1 MSDNFNLK
9 RFLTE
14 NKLTTNARALGD
26 VNEESQS
33 IGLTLT
39 PGEVSAVLDALASS
53 NIENNISKAGQMQS
67 GGNRIL
73 ANLAQATAKLK
84 NAYYPNP
91 QADLAEE
98 GKKTV
103 RLTADNLKYPFIDDT
118 KHAILDKEYCD
129 KIGIAYNV
137 GDGAN
142 IGGIVFKV
150 IRVIEPYFYLLEKQ
164 NTQEDLAEEVHN
176 EGTNASW
183 KDLWDALQAALAK
196 ESDAEADNALKVIAK
211 AAASKVGAHVKGKLE
226 KYNDSLDEGTSQERL
241 VYDVV
246 EDSVSRALSAIE
258 NYKENAQTDQSGDLG
273 VFHDVEVALED
284 VLDFLMY
291 TQNTTLNEEEA
302 KKFIQK
308 VVKGTKHQ

>member
-14 NKLTTNARALGD
+14 NKLTTNARAVGD

-91 QADLAEE
+91 QADLAE
-98 GKKTV
+98 
-103 RLTADNLKYPFIDDT
+103 
-118 KHAILDKEYCD
+118 
-129 KIGIAYNV
+129 
-137 GDGAN
+137 
-142 IGGIVFKV
+142 
-150 IRVIEPYFYLLEKQ
+150 
-164 NTQEDLAEEVHN
+164 
-176 EGTNASW
+176 GTSASW

-211 AAASKVGAHVKGKLE
+211 AAASKVGASVKGKLE
-226 KYNDSLDEGTSQERL
+226 KYNDSLNEGGNRERQ
-241 VYDVV
+241 VYDIV
-246 EDSVSRALSAIE
+246 EDSVEKALSAIE
-258 NYKENAQTDQSGDLG
+258 QYKNTADTDQSGDLG
-273 VFHDVEVALED
+273 IFHDVEVALED
-284 VLDFLMY
+284 VLDFLIY
-291 TQNTTLNEEEA
+291 TQ
-302 KKFIQK
+302 KPD
-308 VVKGTKHQ
+308 VD